1 MLAREYGWSASD
13 MEQLTE
19 DQIVY
24 LQTMIN
30 KRRMMS
36 R

>member
-1 MLAREYGWSASD
+1 MLACEYGWSASD
-13 MEQLTE
+13 MEQLSE
-19 DQIVY
+19 EQIVY

-30 KRRMMS
+30 KRRMQS